1 MAMQLLTAVSPPGS
15 MAAAGGSAESG
26 GHHSARLLWDN
37 AFRELETAIL
47 EPLLESSE
55 IQPGVREYLAPFAG
69 WTANIEAELVR
80 ALGSAGAERF
90 AAAMAESARA
100 LIGEQAEAQL
110 GPKAS
115 RNLERSFMLAE
126 IVQETALKAPNAWQ
140 HPELAGAAS
149 LLALRQLCLAA
160 VVHHLAAGAGQPE
173 NAAALAQSCHDF
185 AFQAYDEC
193 GRACVRLGMVSR
205 LSQGGA

>member
-15 MAAAGGSAESG
+15 MAAMDSSAENC

-37 AFRELETAIL
+37 AFRELETGIL
-47 EPLLESSE
+47 EPLLEAAE
-55 IQPGVREYLAPFAG
+55 VQPGVREYLAPFAG

-80 ALGSAGAERF
+80 ALGSADAARF
-90 AAAMAESARA
+90 AAAVAESARA
-100 LIGEQAEAQL
+100 LISEQAEAQL
-110 GPKAS
+110 GRKAS
-115 RNLERSFMLAE
+115 RNLERSLMLAE

-140 HPELAGAAS
+140 HPEFAGAAS

-193 GRACVRLGMVSR
+193 GRACVSLGMVSR
-205 LSQGGA
+205 LSPGGA